1 MPPALS
7 DRIMDSIPTSSKTPL
22 AIWASAVD
30 RNVETEIKSEG
41 FIVVPRVEQ
50 VLTSDRLLRKTSP
63 ILAPTG
69 GAVDLSEFHTDVPLP
84 GRLWPCGV
92 RGMLSAPRR
101 ERHVCDPRRRSGLQ
115 RARPCPAVF
124 LSVIAIV
131 RWIQRGRIESYSSN
145 ELMPNWLPRWMGAVF
160 GVCSPDDS
168 RARRSTVSG
177 VTVWGWLFVGCIAIW
192 LFTKAR

>member
-1 MPPALS
+1 MS
-7 DRIMDSIPTSSKTPL
+7 VTQ
-22 AIWASAVD
+22 
-30 RNVETEIKSEG
+30 G
-41 FIVVPRVEQ
+41 
-50 VLTSDRLLRKTSP
+50 
-63 ILAPTG
+63 
-69 GAVDLSEFHTDVPLP
+69 VDLVYN
-84 GRLWPCGV
+84 
-92 RGMLSAPRR
+92 
-101 ERHVCDPRRRSGLQ
+101 GLGL
-115 RARPCPAVF
+115 VLLF
-124 LSVIAIV
+124 LLSVIAIV